1 MKALFRRQ
9 EMICGAMSCS
19 AFSGVQLFSIWGLRI
34 PDVFRESSRTNHQ
47 WCQWYLVRIRII
59 HKIQTT
65 NAYYYCYIY
74 NTVIVLIY
82 HDILILKYHHAL
94 HTWIWYYLCI
104 YIQYYI
110 HIHVI
115 MDIPTLVAHELS
127 RWFVS
132 APHWFFHSRRSG
144 VWLKPAPGEP
154 RYPVSMKQIAPKF
167 FVQVLTCWGASSSHG
182 RSPIHPVSL
191 FKITLWLFNIAME
204 NGPFIVDLPLKKCHF
219 PWLC

>member
-1 MKALFRRQ
+1 MW
-9 EMICGAMSCS
+9 CH
-19 AFSGVQLFSIWGLRI
+19 VLFSIFRCPTLLYLGLADSGCIQRI
-34 PDVFRESSRTNHQ
+34 IQNKPPMMSMIRCQNSNHQ
-47 WCQWYLVRIRII
+47 CVLLLI
-59 HKIQTT
+59 
-65 NAYYYCYIY
+65 YIY
-74 NTVIVLIY
+74 IYSTIIVLIY